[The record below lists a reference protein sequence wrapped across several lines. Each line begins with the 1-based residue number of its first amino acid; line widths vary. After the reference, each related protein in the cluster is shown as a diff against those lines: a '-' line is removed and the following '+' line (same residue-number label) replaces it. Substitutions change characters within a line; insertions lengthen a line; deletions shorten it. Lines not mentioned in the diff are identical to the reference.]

1 MSNKFSLATPSK
13 GIKSRFFWLK
23 DFNENL
29 AQGYIKVGYPPILLN
44 QLKEVNMSSIV
55 YMIVTFTMCLYGLYL
70 YGKTFNLEDIDQYL
84 SKENQEY
91 LLKNC
96 YYDHSFKKNTLQE
109 IEIMIHRINAQLM
122 DLNEDRLI
130 IRAELSS
137 KIDSLKA
144 LKHKILVD
152 SYNEKLAELSPDQRA
167 LDDWDRF

>member
-1 MSNKFSLATPSK
+1 
-13 GIKSRFFWLK
+13 
-23 DFNENL
+23 
-29 AQGYIKVGYPPILLN
+29 LN

-55 YMIVTFTMCLYGLYL
+55 YMIVAFTICLCGQYL
-70 YGKTFNLEDIDQYL
+70 YGKMSNLEDIDQYL
-84 SKENQEY
+84 SKENQES

-96 YYDHSFKKNTLQE
+96 YYDHSFKKDTLQE
-109 IEIMIHRINAQLM
+109 IEIMTHRINAKLM

-152 SYNEKLAELSPDQRA
+152 SYNEKLAKLSLDQRA
-167 LDDWDRF
+167 VDDWDRF

>member
-1 MSNKFSLATPSK
+1 
-13 GIKSRFFWLK
+13 
-23 DFNENL
+23 
-29 AQGYIKVGYPPILLN
+29 
-44 QLKEVNMSSIV
+44 MSSIV

-70 YGKTFNLEDIDQYL
+70 YGKTFKLEDIDQYL

-122 DLNEDRLI
+122 DLNKDKLI
-130 IRAELSS
+130 IKAELSS

>member
-1 MSNKFSLATPSK
+1 ML
-13 GIKSRFFWLK
+13 
-23 DFNENL
+23 
-29 AQGYIKVGYPPILLN
+29 VGYPPILLN

-55 YMIVTFTMCLYGLYL
+55 YMIVAFTICLCGLYL
-70 YGKTFNLEDIDQYL
+70 YGKMSNLEDIDQYL
-84 SKENQEY
+84 SKENQES

-96 YYDHSFKKNTLQE
+96 YYDHSFKKHTLQE
-109 IEIMIHRINAQLM
+109 IEIMTHRINAQLM

>member
-1 MSNKFSLATPSK
+1 MSVIF
-13 GIKSRFFWLK
+13 
-23 DFNENL
+23 
-29 AQGYIKVGYPPILLN
+29 
-44 QLKEVNMSSIV
+44 M
-55 YMIVTFTMCLYGLYL
+55 MVTFSMCVYGLYL
-70 YGKTFNLEDIDQYL
+70 HGKMSKLEDIDQYL

-96 YYDHSFKKNTLQE
+96 YYDHSFKKDTLQE
-109 IEIMIHRINAQLM
+109 IERMIRRITAQLT

-152 SYNEKLAELSPDQRA
+152 SYNEKLVELSPDQRA
-167 LDDWDRF
+167 LDDWNRF

>member
-1 MSNKFSLATPSK
+1 
-13 GIKSRFFWLK
+13 
-23 DFNENL
+23 
-29 AQGYIKVGYPPILLN
+29 
-44 QLKEVNMSSIV
+44 MSSIV

-70 YGKTFNLEDIDQYL
+70 YGQMFKLEDIDQYL

-122 DLNEDRLI
+122 DLNEDRLL

-137 KIDSLKA
+137 KIDRLKD

>member
-1 MSNKFSLATPSK
+1 
-13 GIKSRFFWLK
+13 
-23 DFNENL
+23 
-29 AQGYIKVGYPPILLN
+29 
-44 QLKEVNMSSIV
+44 MSSIV
-55 YMIVTFTMCLYGLYL
+55 NMIVPFTICLYGLYL
-70 YGKTFNLEDIDQYL
+70 YGKMSNLEDIDQYL

-96 YYDHSFKKNTLQE
+96 YYDHSFKKDTLQE
-109 IEIMIHRINAQLM
+109 IERMIRRITAQLT

-152 SYNEKLAELSPDQRA
+152 SYNEKLAELSPD
-167 LDDWDRF
+167 

>member
-1 MSNKFSLATPSK
+1 
-13 GIKSRFFWLK
+13 
-23 DFNENL
+23 
-29 AQGYIKVGYPPILLN
+29 
-44 QLKEVNMSSIV
+44 MSSIV
-55 YMIVTFTMCLYGLYL
+55 YMIVTFAMCLYGLYL
-70 YGKTFNLEDIDQYL
+70 YGKMSKLEDIDQYL

-109 IEIMIHRINAQLM
+109 IEIMIHRINVQLM

-137 KIDSLKA
+137 KIDNLKA

-152 SYNEKLAELSPDQRA
+152 SYNEKLAGLSPDQRA

>member
-1 MSNKFSLATPSK
+1 MSVIF
-13 GIKSRFFWLK
+13 
-23 DFNENL
+23 
-29 AQGYIKVGYPPILLN
+29 
-44 QLKEVNMSSIV
+44 M
-55 YMIVTFTMCLYGLYL
+55 MVTFSMCVYGLYL
-70 YGKTFNLEDIDQYL
+70 HGKMSKLEDIDQYL
-84 SKENQEY
+84 SKENQES

-109 IEIMIHRINAQLM
+109 IEIMIHRIHAQLM

-137 KIDSLKA
+137 KIDSLKT

>member
-1 MSNKFSLATPSK
+1 
-13 GIKSRFFWLK
+13 
-23 DFNENL
+23 
-29 AQGYIKVGYPPILLN
+29 
-44 QLKEVNMSSIV
+44 MSSIV
-55 YMIVTFTMCLYGLYL
+55 YMIVAFTICLCGLYL
-70 YGKTFNLEDIDQYL
+70 YGKMSNLEDIDQYL
-84 SKENQEY
+84 SKANQES

-96 YYDHSFKKNTLQE
+96 YYDHSFKKHTLQK
-109 IEIMIHRINAQLM
+109 IEIMTHRINAQLM

>member
-1 MSNKFSLATPSK
+1 
-13 GIKSRFFWLK
+13 
-23 DFNENL
+23 
-29 AQGYIKVGYPPILLN
+29 
-44 QLKEVNMSSIV
+44 MSSIV
-55 YMIVTFTMCLYGLYL
+55 NMIVPFTICLYGLYL
-70 YGKTFNLEDIDQYL
+70 YGKMSNLEDIDQYL

-109 IEIMIHRINAQLM
+109 IEQMIHRINAQLM

-130 IRAELSS
+130 IKAELSS

>member
-1 MSNKFSLATPSK
+1 
-13 GIKSRFFWLK
+13 
-23 DFNENL
+23 
-29 AQGYIKVGYPPILLN
+29 
-44 QLKEVNMSSIV
+44 MSSII
-55 YMIVTFTMCLYGLYL
+55 YMIVTCAMCLYGLHL
-70 YGKTFNLEDIDQYL
+70 YGGMFKLEDIDQYL

-96 YYDHSFKKNTLQE
+96 YYDHSFKKHTLQE
-109 IEIMIHRINAQLM
+109 IERMIRRINAQLV

-130 IRAELSS
+130 IRAELAS

-152 SYNEKLAELSPDQRA
+152 SYNEKLAELSPDQRE

>member
-1 MSNKFSLATPSK
+1 M
-13 GIKSRFFWLK
+13 
-23 DFNENL
+23 
-29 AQGYIKVGYPPILLN
+29 
-44 QLKEVNMSSIV
+44 
-55 YMIVTFTMCLYGLYL
+55 
-70 YGKTFNLEDIDQYL
+70 EDIDQYL

-96 YYDHSFKKNTLQE
+96 YYDHSFKKDTLQE
-109 IEIMIHRINAQLM
+109 IERMIRRITAQLT

-152 SYNEKLAELSPDQRA
+152 SYNEKLVELSPDQRA
-167 LDDWDRF
+167 LDDWNRF

>member
-1 MSNKFSLATPSK
+1 
-13 GIKSRFFWLK
+13 
-23 DFNENL
+23 
-29 AQGYIKVGYPPILLN
+29 
-44 QLKEVNMSSIV
+44 MSSIV

-70 YGKTFNLEDIDQYL
+70 YGKMFKLEDIDQHL
-84 SKENQEY
+84 SKENQES

-96 YYDHSFKKNTLQE
+96 YYDHSFKKHTLQE

-130 IRAELSS
+130 VRAELSS

>member
-1 MSNKFSLATPSK
+1 
-13 GIKSRFFWLK
+13 
-23 DFNENL
+23 
-29 AQGYIKVGYPPILLN
+29 
-44 QLKEVNMSSIV
+44 MSSIV

-70 YGKTFNLEDIDQYL
+70 YGKTFKLEDIDQYL

-96 YYDHSFKKNTLQE
+96 YYDHSFKKDTLQE

-122 DLNEDRLI
+122 DLNKDKLI
-130 IRAELSS
+130 IKAELSS

-152 SYNEKLAELSPDQRA
+152 SYNEKLTELSPDQRA

>member
-1 MSNKFSLATPSK
+1 MSNKFSLAIPSK
-13 GIKSRFFWLK
+13 GIKSRFWLK

-29 AQGYIKVGYPPILLN
+29 AQGYIKVGYPPTLLN
-44 QLKEVNMSSIV
+44 QLEEVNMSSIV
-55 YMIVTFTMCLYGLYL
+55 YMVVTFTMCLYGLYL
-70 YGKTFNLEDIDQYL
+70 YGKTFKLEDIDQYL

-122 DLNEDRLI
+122 DLNKDKLI
-130 IRAELSS
+130 IKAELSS
-137 KIDSLKA
+137 KIDNLKA

>member
-1 MSNKFSLATPSK
+1 
-13 GIKSRFFWLK
+13 
-23 DFNENL
+23 
-29 AQGYIKVGYPPILLN
+29 
-44 QLKEVNMSSIV
+44 MSSIV
-55 YMIVTFTMCLYGLYL
+55 YMIVPFTMCLYRLYL
-70 YGKTFNLEDIDQYL
+70 YGKMSNLEDIDQYL

-96 YYDHSFKKNTLQE
+96 YYDHSLKKDTLQE
-109 IEIMIHRINAQLM
+109 IEIMIRRITALFM
-122 DLNEDRLI
+122 DLHEDRLI

-137 KIDSLKA
+137 KIDSFKA

>member
-1 MSNKFSLATPSK
+1 
-13 GIKSRFFWLK
+13 
-23 DFNENL
+23 
-29 AQGYIKVGYPPILLN
+29 
-44 QLKEVNMSSIV
+44 MSSIV
-55 YMIVTFTMCLYGLYL
+55 YMIVSFTMCLYGLYL
-70 YGKTFNLEDIDQYL
+70 YGKMFKLEDIDQYL

-109 IEIMIHRINAQLM
+109 IEIMIYRINAQLM
-122 DLNEDRLI
+122 DLNDDRLI

>member
-1 MSNKFSLATPSK
+1 MSNKFSLAIPSK

-29 AQGYIKVGYPPILLN
+29 AQGYIKVGYPPTLLN
-44 QLKEVNMSSIV
+44 QLEEVNMSSIV

-70 YGKTFNLEDIDQYL
+70 YGKTFKLEDIDQYL

-122 DLNEDRLI
+122 DLNKDKLI
-130 IRAELSS
+130 IKAELSS